1 MSTKYPYAAVNLTYE
16 NAVKPIA
23 DNLCSRRVFEND
35 IRVSMENGDERLAEK
50 FSERAGSH
58 MQKALV
64 LAEFVAQLFGLG
76 CDDVMHDAF
85 EISGE
90 IYEMINGE

>member
-23 DNLCSRRVFEND
+23 DKLYSRRVFENE
-35 IRVSMENGDERLAEK
+35 IRVFMENGDERLAEM
-50 FSERAGSH
+50 FGERAGSN

-64 LAEFVAQLFGLG
+64 LAEFVAQLFGIG
-76 CDDVMHDAF
+76 CDDVMHDAL
-85 EISGE
+85 EMANE
-90 IYEMINGE
+90 IYERRKCE

>member
-1 MSTKYPYAAVNLTYE
+1 MSTKYPYADVNLTYE

-23 DNLCSRRVFEND
+23 DKLCSRRVFENE
-35 IRVSMENGDERLAEK
+35 IRVFMENGDERLAEM

-58 MQKALV
+58 MQKAVV

-76 CDDVMHDAF
+76 CEDVMHDAF
-85 EISGE
+85 NMADA
-90 IYEMINGE
+90 IYEERKCE

>member
-23 DNLCSRRVFEND
+23 DNLYSRRVFENE
-35 IRVSMENGDERLAEK
+35 IRVFMENGDERLAEK

-76 CDDVMHDAF
+76 CDDVMHDAL
-85 EISGE
+85 EIADEINEGRKGE
-90 IYEMINGE
+90 